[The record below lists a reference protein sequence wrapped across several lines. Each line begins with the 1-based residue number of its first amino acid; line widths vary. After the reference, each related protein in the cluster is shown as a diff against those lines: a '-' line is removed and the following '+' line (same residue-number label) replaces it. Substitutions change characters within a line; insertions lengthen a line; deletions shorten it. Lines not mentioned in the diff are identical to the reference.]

1 METLGMKKVVV
12 FWMAVLLLSFVASLV
27 VSCRDD
33 IEVPFPPSIRG
44 SYDGVYHYMEIHDGV
59 DTVIDTT
66 QCVVF
71 VFRAEE
77 YSMDMCGEVLE
88 PLRVFCDVLGTY
100 ELGNGVAMTITD
112 PNYTR
117 GVCTE
122 DWGPGGTFGLDQT
135 TDTLKLLHDS
145 TDTQSGIRFIN
156 QVKLLP
162 VQL

>member
-1 METLGMKKVVV
+1 METVGMKKVVV
-12 FWMAVLLLSFVASLV
+12 LWVAVLLLSLVAGLV

-33 IEVPFPPSIRG
+33 VEVPLPPSIRG
-44 SYDGVYHYMEIHDGV
+44 SYEGIYRHIEVQNGT
-59 DTVIDTT
+59 DTVTDTT

-71 VFRAEE
+71 FFRKDE
-77 YSMDMCGEVLE
+77 YSMDMCSEIPE
-88 PLRVFCDVLGTY
+88 SLRVFCDVLGTY

-122 DWGPGGTFGLDQT
+122 DWGPDGTFGLDQT

-145 TDTQSGIRFIN
+145 IETQSGTHFIS
-156 QVKLLP
+156 QIKLLP
-162 VQL
+162 MQF